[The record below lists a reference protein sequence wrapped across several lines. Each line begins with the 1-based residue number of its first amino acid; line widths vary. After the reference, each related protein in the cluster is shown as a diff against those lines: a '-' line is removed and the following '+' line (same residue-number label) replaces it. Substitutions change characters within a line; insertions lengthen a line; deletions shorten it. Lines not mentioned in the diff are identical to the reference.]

1 MEVFYSNHIAD
12 GKIYL
17 SPEESAHCIK
27 VLRHKVGDEIRVSGG
42 DGNLYRCSIE
52 VAAAKCV
59 ELSIL
64 SIEGGFGKHPYYLHI
79 AVAPT
84 KNIDRYEWF
93 LEKGTE
99 VGIDAIT
106 PILCSHSERKVIK
119 EERQERVIIAAA
131 KQSLKGEIPVAAP
144 LTPVKEFIDSVA
156 DFKGGKYI
164 AYCDSELINAEGNAI
179 PRIPLTLALREQSA
193 KDGELRSIVL
203 IGPEGDFSLEEIR
216 YAATAGFHPIS
227 LGDSRLRTET
237 AALTATL
244 AHYLESLSQIL

>member
-52 VAAAKCV
+52 VAAPKCV
-59 ELSIL
+59 ELQIL
-64 SIEGGFGKHPYYLHI
+64 SIEGGFGKHPYHLHI

-93 LEKGTE
+93 LEKATE

-119 EERQERVIIAAA
+119 DERQERVIIAAA

-144 LTPVKEFIDSVA
+144 LTPVKEFIDSVRNF
-156 DFKGGKYI
+156 DGGKYI
-164 AYCDSELINAEGNAI
+164 CYCDNELINAEGNST
-179 PRIPLTLALREQSA
+179 PRIPITEAIRRQTA
-193 KDGELRSIVL
+193 DGAELRSIVL
-203 IGPEGDFSLEEIR
+203 IGPEGDFSLEEIHH
-216 YAATAGFHPIS
+216 AAAAGFTPVS
-227 LGDSRLRTET
+227 LGESRLRTET

-244 AHYLESLSQIL
+244 AHYLHCL

>member
-17 SPEESAHCIK
+17 SPEESTHCIK
-27 VLRHKVGDEIRVSGG
+27 VLRHKVGDEIKVSGG
-42 DGNLYRCSIE
+42 DGNLYRCVLEDTSTKS
-52 VAAAKCV
+52 AM
-59 ELSIL
+59 LTIL

-93 LEKGTE
+93 LEKATE

-106 PILCSHSERKVIK
+106 PILCAHSERKVVK

-131 KQSLKGEIPVAAP
+131 KQSLKGEIPAAAP

-156 DFKGGKYI
+156 DFDGGKYI
-164 AYCDSELINAEGNAI
+164 AYCDSELVNAEGVAI
-179 PRIPLTLALREQSA
+179 PRIPLTQALSGQKGR
-193 KDGELRSIVL
+193 DGELRSIVL
-203 IGPEGDFSLEEIR
+203 IGPEGDFALEEIR
-216 YAATAGFHPIS
+216 HAAAAGFTPVS
-227 LGDSRLRTET
+227 LGESRLRTET

-244 AHYLESLSQIL
+244 AHYLTTIA